1 MPELEAAASVADV
14 LPGGADTSLVDET
27 PVESSEPQES
37 TEVEQPGEEL
47 PQPGEQQ
54 AEPKEDEGDGR
65 VLNPELR
72 SHLKQLK
79 ALNPKLEKSIRGAF
93 FALNSYKEVFPGGI
107 QEAKQFKTEL
117 QQFGGFDGIK
127 SIQESSAK
135 LQEIDGKIEK
145 GDPSVVDGMAEML
158 PVEAYPAIAG
168 KLLDTFGAKD
178 AEGYQ
183 RMMSGIIAN
192 TFDQSGIP
200 FHLQRIADFIQ
211 FGKADE
217 AVKLLG
223 EIGKWAN
230 GFREL
235 ANQKPQPKAVDPN
248 AEKFAQREQELNQRE
263 QKQFTETVSNDIAT
277 WSKSRVLSE
286 AAPFLKG
293 RKLNADQTEALEAKA
308 LTKVRNS
315 LMGNEN
321 FKNSYAK
328 FFNAKDRDG
337 LLKFV
342 KAETD
347 KLLPGAVKDSFRL
360 LFSDFS
366 PKPPAA
372 KPDADKVPAAK
383 GTDQS
388 FIKVSGPPRPDDV
401 DHARTP
407 FEWKMRSK
415 AVLKDGRRVT
425 WA

>member
-14 LPGGADTSLVDET
+14 LPGGAETSLVDDA
-27 PVESSEPQES
+27 PVESAEPQDGG
-37 TEVEQPGEEL
+37 EVEQPGEEL

-117 QQFGGFDGIK
+117 QAFGGFDGIK

-366 PKPPAA
+366 PKPQPKQEGEKPPA
-372 KPDADKVPAAK
+372 PK

>member
-1 MPELEAAASVADV
+1 MPELEAAAGVADV
-14 LPGGADTSLVDET
+14 LPGGSDTSLVDEPIGT
-27 PVESSEPQES
+27 DELSGDQSAVDES
-37 TEVEQPGEEL
+37 GEA
-47 PQPGEQQ
+47 PQ
-54 AEPKEDEGDGR
+54 AEPQAAEQPENEGDGR

-79 ALNPKLEKSIRGAF
+79 AVNPRLEKAIRGTF
-93 FALNSYKEVFPGGI
+93 FALNSFKQAFPGGV
-107 QEAKQFKTEL
+107 QEAQQFKTEL
-117 QQFGGFDGIK
+117 QAFGGFEGIK
-127 SIQESSAK
+127 SIQESSTK
-135 LQEIDGKIEK
+135 LQEIDGKLEK
-145 GDPSVVDGMAEML
+145 GDPSVVDGLSEML

-168 KLLDTFGAKD
+168 KFLDTFGAKD
-178 AEGYQ
+178 AEGYN
-183 RMMSGIIAN
+183 RMMSGIFAD
-192 TFDQSGIP
+192 TFDRAGVQH
-200 FHLQRIADFIQ
+200 HLQRIQDFIQ
-211 FGKADE
+211 FGKTDE
-217 AVKLLG
+217 AVNLLG
-223 EIGKWAN
+223 QIAKWT
-230 GFREL
+230 GSFRDT
-235 ANQKPQPKAVDPN
+235 ANQKPQPKPVDPN
-248 AEKFAQREQELNQRE
+248 AEKIAQREQELNQRE

-308 LTKVRNS
+308 LTKVRSS
-315 LMGNEN
+315 LMADES

-347 KLLPGAVKDSFRL
+347 KRLPGAVKDSFRL

-366 PKPPAA
+366 PKPQPKQEGEKPPA
-372 KPDADKVPAAK
+372 PK